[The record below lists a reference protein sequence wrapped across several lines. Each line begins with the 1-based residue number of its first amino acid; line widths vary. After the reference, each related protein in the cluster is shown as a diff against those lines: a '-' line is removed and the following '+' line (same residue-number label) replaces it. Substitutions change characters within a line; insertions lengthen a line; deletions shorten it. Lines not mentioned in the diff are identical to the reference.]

1 MSSFRCCRLWP
12 LVFVLA
18 AWLALPVRAAGPV
31 DVTALPAGSL
41 TLTPFVALLED
52 PSASLTLEEVQAPAQ
67 AQRFQAQETQAAAL
81 ALGFTRSAYWMR
93 LTLRN
98 PGEVP
103 LERMLVVDNPRISHV
118 HAYLPEGRGVYRS
131 ILTGSD
137 TSFETRVYRNRSFV
151 FPLTLPAGA
160 EAVVYLRVQ
169 STIGLL
175 VPVQLWS
182 PEAFHA
188 HERSDYSRQ
197 AWYFGIATAMF
208 LFNLML
214 FAALRDRVYGLY
226 LAFLAFA
233 VATVGTK
240 NGLAGEFLWA
250 GNGLGSNVAYWSC
263 ASLALATLLLFTRRM
278 LDTPRIL
285 PRTDRALLGLVLF
298 YLCTLPVYMLALQ
311 SVARAAILLNF
322 LTVPVILGVAIA
334 AAVKRQR
341 SAYFFLVAFALLMLG
356 GAVTTLRAMGV
367 LPTNAFTVDGLQLG
381 SALDMLLLAFALADR
396 YNTLRREKG
405 KAQKALLETQ
415 QQLVETLRSSEREL
429 ELRVDQRTE
438 ELQVLNRRLAAL
450 SLTDDLTGIAN
461 RRRFEEVLAQEWRRA
476 QRQGQPL
483 ALAMVDVDWFKDYN
497 DHYGHPAGD
506 ECLRHIARALADLV
520 GRSGDL
526 VARHGGEE
534 FVFLAPVTDA
544 AGALGM
550 ASRVVQ
556 AVHALALPHAQSP
569 LGRVTISIGVA
580 CVLPGPHDVPEA
592 LLRSAD
598 AALYQAKAQG
608 RNRAELAPASG
619 A

>member
-1 MSSFRCCRLWP
+1 MLPARAAEPVVDAAVPATSP
-12 LVFVLA
+12 LVLTRFV
-18 AWLALPVRAAGPV
+18 G
-31 DVTALPAGSL
+31 
-41 TLTPFVALLED
+41 LLED
-52 PSASLTLEEVQAPAQ
+52 PGAELTLEQVQTPEVAARFAAGQPA
-67 AQRFQAQETQAAAL
+67 TAAL
-81 ALGFTRSAYWMR
+81 ALGFTRSAYWLR

-98 PGEVP
+98 PGQAP
-103 LERMLVVDNPRISHV
+103 LQRMLVVDNPRISHV
-118 HAYLPEGRGVYRS
+118 HAYLPQGRGVYRS

-160 EAVVYLRVQ
+160 EQVVYLRVQ
-169 STIGLL
+169 SNIGLL

-214 FAALRDRVYGLY
+214 FATLRDRVYGLY
-226 LAFLAFA
+226 LAFLVFA

-240 NGLAGEFLWA
+240 NGLTGEFLWA

-263 ASLALATLLLFTRRM
+263 ASLALAALLLFTRRM

-285 PRTDRALLGLVLF
+285 PRTDRALLGLVVL

-311 SVARAAILLNF
+311 SVARAAILLNL

-334 AAVKRQR
+334 AAVQRQR

-356 GAVTTLRAMGV
+356 GAVTTLRAMGM

-396 YNTLRREKG
+396 YNTLRRDKG

-429 ELRVDQRTE
+429 ELRVGQRTD

-461 RRRFEEVLAQEWRRA
+461 RRRFEEVLVQEWRRA

-483 ALAMVDVDWFKDYN
+483 ALAVIDVDWFKPYN
-497 DHYGHPAGD
+497 DHYGHLAGD

-526 VARHGGEE
+526 VARYGGEE
-534 FVFLAPVTDA
+534 FVFLAPVTDS
-544 AGALGM
+544 AGALRM
-550 ASRVVQ
+550 ASRVVR

-569 LGRVTISIGVA
+569 LGRVTVSIGVA
-580 CVLPGPHDVPEA
+580 CLQPGPLDEPEA

-608 RNRAELAPASG
+608 RNRAELASVSG
-619 A
+619 V